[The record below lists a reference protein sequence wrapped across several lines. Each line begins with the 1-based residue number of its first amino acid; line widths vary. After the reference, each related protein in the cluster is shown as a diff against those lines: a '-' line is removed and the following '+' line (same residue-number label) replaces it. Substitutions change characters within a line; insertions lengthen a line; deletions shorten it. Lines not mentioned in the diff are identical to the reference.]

1 MPLSCSNGNDS
12 FRFETKQFKCLCRV
26 QMKTIH
32 FALRRSSSNASAM
45 FDRFPDRDKRRS
57 PQQKAR
63 DISSSQL
70 TGSTRCHVFPAAV
83 ASVPPESTA
92 IPVRLL
98 SSSTHPCPPRR
109 LRRRQVL
116 PPPHLRTSP
125 RLTRPCHL
133 SSARLSSLYPSHR
146 AYRTPW
152 RRTTRSGRRRRPAT
166 PTSRSTC

>member
-109 LRRRQVL
+109 LCRCQVL
-116 PPPHLRTSP
+116 PPPHLRTST

-133 SSARLSSLYPSHR
+133 SSARLF
-146 AYRTPW
+146 
-152 RRTTRSGRRRRPAT
+152 
-166 PTSRSTC
+166 